1 MQCPICGK
9 EMEEGGLIGGGVTLQ
24 WFPQKQFG
32 KRGLRRLLYTGGKA
46 IGKSNVLL
54 SQTRVPG
61 AFYCS
66 DCNKVAGVFD
76 VVESNSV

>member
-46 IGKSNVLL
+46 IGNSNVLL

-61 AFYCS
+61 AYYCS
-66 DCNKVAGVFD
+66 DCNKVTGVFD
-76 VVESNSV
+76 VVESN